1 MDTNEFSRLILPVY
15 EIEHGS
21 DLRLRFTGVI
31 DKYFPSFSK
40 FEKETN
46 LPVEHINRVIR
57 YIVYMYDKNSPMI
70 HYHPDYSRRMQECA
84 ALSGFDV
91 RSEKPK
97 FMELIYRQND
107 PAMAKMAFEYIRHQK
122 APEWAQLCA
131 NEKMFYDN
139 IRDIMAVGKV
149 YRDEKQ
155 KLDGQIVKAKMRV
168 ENENILI
175 ANVSLYDRVFK
186 ELAVKE
192 IAKAKATTAE
202 SRTRMD
208 R

>member
-1 MDTNEFSRLILPVY
+1 MDTNEFSRMILPVY
-15 EIEHGS
+15 DIEHGS
-21 DLRLRFTGVI
+21 DLRLRFMPTI
-31 DKYFPSFSK
+31 DKYFPSFQN
-40 FEKETN
+40 FEKETK
-46 LPVEHINRVIR
+46 LPIEHVNRVIR

-70 HYHPDYSRRMQECA
+70 HKHPDYSQRMFECA
-84 ALSGFDV
+84 ALAGFDMKK
-91 RSEKPK
+91 STEK
-97 FMELIYRQND
+97 FLDTIYRQND
-107 PAMAKMAFEYIRHQK
+107 PAMANMAFEYIRHQK

-139 IRDIMAVGKV
+139 IKDIMAVGKI

-155 KLDGQIVKAKMRV
+155 KLDGQVVKAKMRE
-168 ENENILI
+168 ENAKILTD
-175 ANVSLYDRVFK
+175 NVSLYDRVFK

-202 SRTRMD
+202 SRSRMN